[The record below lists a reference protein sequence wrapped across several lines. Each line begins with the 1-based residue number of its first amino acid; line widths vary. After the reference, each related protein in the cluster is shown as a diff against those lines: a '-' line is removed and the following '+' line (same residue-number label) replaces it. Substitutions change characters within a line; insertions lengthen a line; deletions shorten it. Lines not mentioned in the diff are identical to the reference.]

1 MYRMVR
7 LLSFRANMYDLIRF
21 QIDCQLT
28 FDVAVQNM
36 GPHRG
41 SLRTVKESIS
51 ERIGAVIND
60 LPSGERKAAQTLIA
74 EYPLIGLKTVAEFA
88 ARSNVSSPTILR
100 FVSRLGFGTYSDFQ
114 SALQIEVVEQLQ
126 SPLARNTK
134 VREDSGPQNT
144 EPFLAAL
151 LENIRETFAHNSD
164 ADLTR
169 LSALLTDTHF
179 RIHLIGGRFTDPVAR
194 YMAAHLRIIRKKV
207 FHLEGQEAN
216 WRDQLVDMSKRDVL
230 VVFDI
235 RRYQESLV
243 TFANHA
249 AARGAMVVL
258 FTDQWM
264 SPIAR
269 VAKHIL
275 TCRTTAPS
283 AWDSSTSMLALV
295 EAVISRV
302 TVDSGK
308 TVAARIAALE
318 RLRET

>member
-1 MYRMVR
+1 M
-7 LLSFRANMYDLIRF
+7 
-21 QIDCQLT
+21 
-28 FDVAVQNM
+28 
-36 GPHRG
+36 
-41 SLRTVKESIS
+41 KESIS
-51 ERIGAVIND
+51 ERIGAVID
-60 LPSGERKAAQTLIA
+60 GLPSGERKAAQTLIA

-100 FVSRLGFGTYSDFQ
+100 FINRLGFGAYSDFQ

-134 VREDSGPQNT
+134 VRDEKITQSS

-151 LENIRETFAHNSD
+151 LENMRETFAHNSE
-164 ADLTR
+164 ADLKK
-169 LSALLTDTHF
+169 LSSLLADTSF
-179 RIHLIGGRFTDPVAR
+179 RIHLVGGRFTDPVAR
-194 YMAAHLRIIRKKV
+194 YMAAHMRVIRKKV
-207 FHLEGQEAN
+207 FHLEGQEGN

-230 VVFDI
+230 IVFDI
-235 RRYQESLV
+235 RRYQESLIE
-243 TFANHA
+243 FSNKA
-249 AARGAMVVL
+249 AARGATVVL

-302 TVDSGK
+302 TIDSGK
-308 TVAARIAALE
+308 TTAARIAELE
-318 RLRET
+318 RLRQT

>member
-1 MYRMVR
+1 M
-7 LLSFRANMYDLIRF
+7 
-21 QIDCQLT
+21 
-28 FDVAVQNM
+28 
-36 GPHRG
+36 
-41 SLRTVKESIS
+41 KESIS
-51 ERIGAVIND
+51 ERIGIVIND

-88 ARSNVSSPTILR
+88 ARSDVSSPTILR
-100 FVSRLGFGTYSDFQ
+100 FINRLGFGNYSDFQ

-134 VREDSGPQNT
+134 VRQGSRSQNT

-151 LENIRETFAHNSD
+151 LENIRETFAHNTD
-164 ADLTR
+164 ADLIK
-169 LSALLTDTHF
+169 LSALLTDTNH

-207 FHLEGQEAN
+207 LHLEGQEAN
-216 WRDQLVDMSKRDVL
+216 WRDQLIDMGKRDVL

-243 TFANHA
+243 TFANQA
-249 AARGAMVVL
+249 AARGATVVL

-264 SPIAR
+264 SPVAR
-269 VAKHIL
+269 AAKHIL

-302 TVDSGK
+302 TLDSGK
-308 TVAARIAALE
+308 AAAARIAELE
-318 RLRET
+318 RLRQS